1 MAGTA
6 IEPRIRAP
14 PPQPLYLHRHGEGL
28 LVLRGHWLGGG
39 GDHDLADLTAA
50 PPHPRGE
57 AADRGHGEA
66 HTITQATL
74 DTGGVNLACI
84 LILIENISLSFLMYN
99 EKQIH

>member
-14 PPQPLYLHRHGEGL
+14 PPQSLHLHRHGAGL
-28 LVLRGHWLGGG
+28 LVPRGLWLGGG
-39 GDHDLADLTAA
+39 GDHDLADLLTAA

-66 HTITQATL
+66 LNAAHSRHGLGDFVIQSHRPHWTL
-74 DTGGVNLACI
+74 EV
-84 LILIENISLSFLMYN
+84 
-99 EKQIH
+99 